1 MADMDSQYDVDNQE
15 YEYEDNDNNYYNDY
29 NNGMN
34 ELYTTETTESP
45 YDEVNKLD
53 LNDEK
58 TNTLYT
64 RRIIAGECFKLPDS
78 AECPDDLWDAWMAT
92 FMTGLKDDEFQ
103 KSKKFRYN
111 WTTDT
116 EDGIVSTVKY
126 GVAGGVVDLA
136 TLMKQGFV
144 RRTDIKV
151 PKTGGGT
158 CNPTVTNW
166 KNFCALKQ
174 FSMNKIEASEGV
186 DAVEATA
193 DNMLEIADAVVDY
206 ITGGWYSV
214 HLETKGLAATTYF
227 GDYVTNTK
235 AMRAAY
241 DHGNKCLCT
250 DLTESFVNGVYRTYK
265 DVIYAVRRRY
275 NRCRTQETMIDWFN
289 NIDKVVGG
297 TSPMEFKIQKLRFQ
311 MEKIFITDSSKFPK
325 CSDFPGDELVQNHP
339 EEYNPA
345 INTLLTYIVF
355 KESIPKNR
363 WESVQR
369 AFHQEVKG
377 KVDYN
382 SWHENRSE
390 LWPILDKEFKRKGS
404 SGQNVVADSQGQP
417 GVNQFRSRP
426 RQQQQRGRLQ
436 QRLQQRQQQPR
447 QQFQPNYNTRPT
459 GRTQQPQ
466 RQQNNTGNNNR
477 MQIRTR
483 MLRMLCRNCSRW
495 AGTNKYHHGPF
506 GGTPDS
512 NCPYDRNGQ
521 LRQGYRFIRAID
533 GINAIDLGIPDVDD
547 IDTAGVEYEDINH
560 INSGGSSIVNYT

>member
-15 YEYEDNDNNYYNDY
+15 YEYENDDNNYYNDY
-29 NNGMN
+29 NN
-34 ELYTTETTESP
+34 ETYTQDIENTHE
-45 YDEVNKLD
+45 EVNKLD
-53 LNDEK
+53 LSDDK
-58 TNTLYT
+58 TNNLYT

-103 KSKKFRYN
+103 KAKKFRYN

-144 RRTDIKV
+144 RRTDITV
-151 PKTGGGT
+151 PKSGGGT
-158 CNPTVTNW
+158 CNPTITAW

-174 FSMNKIEASEGV
+174 FSMHKVEASEGV
-186 DAVEATA
+186 DGIEKTA
-193 DNMLEIADAVVDY
+193 DNFLEIADAVVDF
-206 ITGGWYSV
+206 ITGGWYAV
-214 HLETKGLAATTYF
+214 HLETKGLATTTYF
-227 GDYVTNTK
+227 SDYVINTK

-265 DVIYAVRRRY
+265 DVVYAVRRRY
-275 NRCRTQETMIDWFN
+275 NRCRTQETMVDWFN
-289 NIDKVVGG
+289 HIDKVVGG

-311 MEKIFITDSSKFPK
+311 MEKIFITDPSKFPT
-325 CSDFPGDELVQNHP
+325 CSDFPGDELVQQNP

-390 LWPILDKEFKRKGS
+390 LWPILDRELKRKSS
-404 SGQNVVADSQGQP
+404 SGQNVVADQSSSLDI
-417 GVNQFRSRP
+417 NQIRNRARLP
-426 RQQQQRGRLQ
+426 QRGRFQ
-436 QRLQQRQQQPR
+436 SRQLQQRQQPQRQP
-447 QQFQPNYNTRPT
+447 FLPSYNTRQAN
-459 GRTQQPQ
+459 RLPQ
-466 RQQNNTGNNNR
+466 RQPQQQNNNR
-477 MQIRTR
+477 TQVRARLI
-483 MLRMLCRNCSRW
+483 RMLCRNCSRW
-495 AGTNKYHHGPF
+495 AGTNKYHHGPY
-506 GGTPDS
+506 GGTPNS
-512 NCPYDRNGQ
+512 NCPYDQNGQ

-533 GINAIDLGIPDVDD
+533 GINAVDLGIPEIDVDD
-547 IDTAGVEYEDINH
+547 NTGIEYDDAVNNVRIDTPSIINY
-560 INSGGSSIVNYT
+560 N